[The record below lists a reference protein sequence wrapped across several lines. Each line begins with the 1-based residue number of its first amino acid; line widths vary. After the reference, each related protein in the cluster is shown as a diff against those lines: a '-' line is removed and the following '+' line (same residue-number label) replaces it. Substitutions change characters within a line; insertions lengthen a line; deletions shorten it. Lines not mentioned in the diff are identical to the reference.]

1 MMHVIVGLM
10 MIALGVWGVM
20 DEWYYALDCLKAMG
34 ALGLTLGGF
43 LALLGGVFGRPRPSS
58 AAAADPAQGT
68 EPDEGDDDV
77 AASPRQVPDEPLR
90 S

>member
-10 MIALGVWGVM
+10 AIALGVWGVM

-34 ALGLTLGGF
+34 ALGLTVGGF
-43 LALLGGVFGRPRPSS
+43 LALVGGVFGRSRTTSV
-58 AAAADPAQGT
+58 AAPGEAAGVV
-68 EPDEGDDDV
+68 EGDEV
-77 AASPRQVPDEPLR
+77 AASPPSRSAERQT